1 MFGSGVTEAD
11 VRLAYFCG
19 MIRLLPLISVLFVMA
34 ADLTA
39 GPGYHVRIDLHSL
52 TNDRLPVTV
61 DVPPITG
68 DTAVFVF
75 PVTVPGTYEPHLW
88 WRLIHNF
95 RAFASDGQPLPV
107 RRTADSQFVITGA
120 NQLRRVSYDVDDSFD
135 DMDERVNI
143 FQPTGTSFQG
153 DSVFVFNHG
162 GMIGYVEGYQSLPY
176 IMSIERPENLYCS
189 TALMVASREK
199 THDTY
204 VASSYDDLVDGPAIF
219 ARPDTAS
226 FNVKGVN
233 VQVALIHSQDT
244 ALAPIYA
251 NRLQKVTEAIGV
263 FLPSMPVH
271 RYAFLLY
278 LWEGDTIEVKN
289 AGYSQGALEH
299 NYSSLYFWRYAARP
313 VGLDGVAAH
322 EFLHILVPLNVH
334 SREIDEFN
342 FRDPKMSAHL
352 WLYECVTEYFSD
364 QALLRGGLSNEGRHI
379 RGIKSQGRYLNRLP
393 DDFSMCDFSRNV
405 LDDRNQR
412 LYPLIYQV
420 GPLNALI
427 MDIMLRESSKGE
439 KGLLELVYA
448 LMDRY
453 GPRNP
458 FEDDELF
465 GVIGELAGPDVE
477 QYCRTYLEGGKP
489 FPFAEYLPKIGLT
502 FQESTVVDRLSYG
515 VGFDRSTSEETE
527 RVVLE
532 PEYDNPLGVKAGDI
546 AVKVDGKLIDDHGM
560 TIMGRIFNPQKDTE
574 ITLTVERDGKEVELT
589 GKPTTVQQTVRN
601 VVGEVEE
608 LSDEQL
614 RMRNLVFYGN
624 ADGPSEST
632 SRSAEP

>member
-11 VRLAYFCG
+11 DRLAYFCG
-19 MIRLLPLISVLFVMA
+19 MNRLLLLICVLFLMA

-39 GPGYHVRIDLHSL
+39 GPGYQVRIDLTTLS
-52 TNDRLPVTV
+52 NDRLAVV
-61 DVPPITG
+61 IDVPPIAE

-75 PVTVPGTYEPHLW
+75 PVTVPGTYEPHDW
-88 WRLIHNF
+88 WRMVHNF
-95 RAFASDGQPLPV
+95 RAFASDGRPLPV
-107 RRTADSQFVITGA
+107 TRSLDSQFVIA
-120 NQLRRVSYDVDDSFD
+120 RAQELRRVSYQLDDSFD
-135 DMDERVNI
+135 DMDERYQI

-176 IMSIERPENLYCS
+176 IMSVERPKELYCS
-189 TALMVASREK
+189 TALMVASREE

-204 VASSYDDLVDGPAIF
+204 VANSYDDLVDGPAIF

-263 FLPSMPVH
+263 FLPSMPVD

-278 LWEGDTIEVKN
+278 LWEGDTIEVKHAKN
-289 AGYSQGALEH
+289 SQGALEH
-299 NYSSLYFWRYAARP
+299 NYSSLYFWRFSLRP
-313 VGLDGVAAH
+313 AGLEGVAAH

-334 SREIDEFN
+334 SREIDEFD

-352 WLYECVTEYFSD
+352 WLYEGVTEYFSD

-379 RGIKSQGRYLNRLP
+379 RGIKSQGRSLNRLP

-412 LYPLIYQV
+412 IYPLIYQV

-427 MDIMLRESSKGE
+427 MDIMLRETSDGE

-453 GPRNP
+453 GPRHP

-465 GVIGELAGPDVE
+465 SVIGELAGSEME
-477 QYCRTYLEGGKP
+477 QYCRTYLENGTP

-502 FQESTVVDRLSYG
+502 FQDSTSMDALSYG
-515 VGFDRSTSEETE
+515 VLVSKETPENME
-527 RVVLE
+527 RIVLE
-532 PEYDNPLGVKAGDI
+532 PDHDNPLGVQAGDI
-546 AVKVDGKLIDDHGM
+546 AVKINGKTLADHPEN
-560 TIMGRIFNPQKDTE
+560 IFGQLYFVAKPVE
-574 ITLTVERDGKEVELT
+574 LTLTVLRDGKEVELK
-589 GKPTTVQQTVRN
+589 GKPTTIQRTVRN
-601 VVGEVEE
+601 VIGEVED
-608 LSDEQL
+608 LTDEQL

-624 ADGPSEST
+624 ADGPSGNT
-632 SRSAEP
+632 SRSGE